1 MVIELSL
8 TTSSSV
14 TLGTAVVV
22 GGVALSMAGLFVVRR
37 VVPHTLLKQHNDV
50 LGFVYSMIGVVY
62 AVLLA
67 FTIVVTWEQYEGAAR
82 NVEEEASAVG
92 DLYRDARAFGATDA
106 AANVIQAALVNYVQ
120 AVVYDEWSTMA
131 KGQESGWAKTQ
142 YELIWRAYYAYQP
155 VTPQQVSFYGE
166 SLRRLNELGDHRRAR
181 LLSSRN
187 TLPPILWIL
196 LISGCALIVL
206 LTYFF
211 GVETAWIHGLAVA
224 SLSGLICFCLFLL
237 LSLDHPFSGGTAIER
252 RPFQD
257 FIVDK

>member
-1 MVIELSL
+1 MNIEMWL
-8 TTSSSV
+8 TGFSSV
-14 TLGTAVVV
+14 TLGTAIVVI
-22 GGVALSMAGLFVVRR
+22 GVVLSLAGLFVVRR
-37 VVPHTLLKQHNDV
+37 IVSHTLLKPHNDA
-50 LGFVYSMIGVVY
+50 LGFVYSMVGVVY

-67 FTIVVTWEQYEGAAR
+67 FTIVVSWEQYEGASR

-92 DLYRDARAFGATDA
+92 DLHRDARAFGATDA
-106 AANVIQAALVNYVQ
+106 AANAIQSSLVNYVQ
-120 AVVYDEWSTMA
+120 AVVYEEWSTMA
-131 KGQESGWAKTQ
+131 KGQESVWAKTQ
-142 YELIWRAYYAYQP
+142 YELIWRTYYEYQP
-155 VTPQQVSFYGE
+155 VTPQQISFYGE

-187 TLPPILWIL
+187 ALPPILWIL

-211 GVETAWIHGLAVA
+211 GVDTAWIHGLAVA

-237 LSLDHPFSGGTAIER
+237 LSLDYPFSGGTAIER

>member
-1 MVIELSL
+1 MNVEMWLTGFSTATLGVGVVVIGIVLSL
-8 TTSSSV
+8 
-14 TLGTAVVV
+14 
-22 GGVALSMAGLFVVRR
+22 AGLQLVRR
-37 VVPHTLLKQHNDV
+37 IVPHTLLKQHNDV
-50 LGFVYSMIGVVY
+50 LGFVYSMVGVVY

-67 FTIVVTWEQYEGAAR
+67 FTIVVSWEQYEGATR

-92 DLYRDARAFGATDA
+92 DLYRDARAFGATETVA
-106 AANVIQAALVNYVQ
+106 SVIQTTLVRYVQ
-120 AVVYDEWSTMA
+120 AVVWEEWKTMA

-142 YELIWRAYYAYQP
+142 YELIWRSYYEYQP
-155 VTPQQVSFYGE
+155 VTPQQISFYGE

-187 TLPPILWIL
+187 ALPPILWTL
-196 LISGCALIVL
+196 LITGCGLTVA

-211 GVETAWIHGLAVA
+211 GVETGWIHGLVVA

-237 LSLDHPFSGGTAIER
+237 LSLDYPFAGGTAIQ
-252 RPFQD
+252 PQAFQD